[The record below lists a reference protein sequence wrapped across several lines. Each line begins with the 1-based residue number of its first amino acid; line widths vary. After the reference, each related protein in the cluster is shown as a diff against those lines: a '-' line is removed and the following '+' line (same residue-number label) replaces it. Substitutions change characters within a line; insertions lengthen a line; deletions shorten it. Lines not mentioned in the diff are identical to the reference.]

1 MSEDG
6 LDGCAGAELTLA
18 IVVEHH
24 ANVPLPSRTHA
35 QYGCPCIPEPRRTR
49 RIFGS
54 PLLVELGGEPSVR
67 EQAGTWAIGTLVCA
81 CVVEVST
88 SGGRRAEGKE

>member
-35 QYGCPCIPEPRRTR
+35 MAVHAR